1 MFYFKLQRVLE
12 LVFFFTHSKTPV
24 AIKLMQLSSAILGM
38 WRIVWGAVIR
48 TKDTG
53 RGGEQ

>member
-12 LVFFFTHSKTPV
+12 LVFFFTYSKTPV